1 MIENLRGYW
10 AYRVI
15 DKHRLSNPKRTLEL
29 AKLAA
34 RRVDERLLPWVLG
47 SCGAALRRMGLYF
60 SSLEVLVEAA
70 DLARTHGDR
79 RALEK
84 IRIHLAHVCNDLGDG
99 RAALRHTLPVLVSAV
114 QDENQEGKGRALA
127 VLAKWFHHLEEFDE
141 SLRSN
146 RAALRLLP
154 KTDHD
159 YRFGAL
165 LGNAYT
171 YEEMGDLEAAD
182 LWAGLAVREGKKV
195 RPAMLASLLLHQ
207 GLLAKRRGLHDIAAH
222 RFDSAF
228 EFYVERGFYHLA
240 AIAAVELCE
249 SLKITGQHEAVIETA
264 LATVELVGHLK
275 DSPLVRGIISE
286 LVERASTGRPI
297 TLRFLDGLRKRLKE
311 STNDQPPGSG

>member
-154 KTDHD
+154 KTGTRLH
-159 YRFGAL
+159 FGSRL
-165 LGNAYT
+165 
-171 YEEMGDLEAAD
+171 
-182 LWAGLAVREGKKV
+182 V
-195 RPAMLASLLLHQ
+195 
-207 GLLAKRRGLHDIAAH
+207 
-222 RFDSAF
+222 FD
-228 EFYVERGFYHLA
+228 
-240 AIAAVELCE
+240 
-249 SLKITGQHEAVIETA
+249 GQ
-264 LATVELVGHLK
+264 GHLF
-275 DSPLVRGIISE
+275 
-286 LVERASTGRPI
+286 I
-297 TLRFLDGLRKRLKE
+297 TLGDRGDRPRAQDLDDHAGSVIRL
-311 STNDQPPGSG
+311 NDDGSVPADNPFVGRGDVAATIYS